1 MRVQERLLVDVA
13 VYIVYVNGQIC
24 PRVCVCVRVK
34 RLNASAK
41 LDCVRGGGSCL
52 PFRGQFGLSPP
63 ARKLYFELGKVQ
75 SGRLTHTLVYIRGFN
90 EKPVRCA
97 ALLNIVVIMFHVRH
111 NFVCVRVMFNPI
123 GRVLESIRVCHGV

>member
-1 MRVQERLLVDVA
+1 MSAVVVVVCRAVD
-13 VYIVYVNGQIC
+13 NS
-24 PRVCVCVRVK
+24 VCRHQPENCISNWVK
-34 RLNASAK
+34 
-41 LDCVRGGGSCL
+41 
-52 PFRGQFGLSPP
+52 F
-63 ARKLYFELGKVQ
+63 KVDD
-75 SGRLTHTLVYIRGFN
+75 GTHTLVYMRGFN